1 MLNRVAQ
8 TLEIGIANL
17 LVTKAQ
23 KCAYLSNNEIDSNFA
38 SGKKTI
44 CKILNY

>member
-1 MLNRVAQ
+1 MAQ

-23 KCAYLSNNEIDSNFA
+23 KCAYLSDNEIDSNFA
-38 SGKKTI
+38 SSKKQYV
-44 CKILNY
+44 KF

>member
-23 KCAYLSNNEIDSNFA
+23 KCAYLSDNENDSNFA
-38 SGKKTI
+38 SGKKQYV
-44 CKILNY
+44 KF

>member
-23 KCAYLSNNEIDSNFA
+23 KCAYLSDNEIDSNFA
-38 SGKKTI
+38 SDK
-44 CKILNY
+44 NNM